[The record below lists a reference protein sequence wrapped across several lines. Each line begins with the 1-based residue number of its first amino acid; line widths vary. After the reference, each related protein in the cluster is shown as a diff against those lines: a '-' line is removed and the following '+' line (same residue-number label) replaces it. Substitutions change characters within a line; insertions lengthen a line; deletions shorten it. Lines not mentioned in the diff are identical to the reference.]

1 MQELGAQYMSI
12 FFQQPDGPDEY
23 RRIEGEGNFTEEQ
36 WEKGQSHAVLLAA
49 MYQSQ
54 LHRFPQLSQPQSSSP
69 RRGRSRDSAGRHR
82 DLS

>member
-1 MQELGAQYMSI
+1 MSI

-49 MYQSQ
+49 MDQSQ
-54 LHRFPQLSQPQSSSP
+54 LVVCMRMGEPARKPLRPKFYRFL
-69 RRGRSRDSAGRHR
+69 G
-82 DLS
+82 